1 MGRGAG
7 WPSLRPPPITVAAAA
22 QCKSTGACSTDRLM
36 VSTTFRCRIAIPA
49 PPSPPLAQS
58 PSPLSTHESASVRGL
73 DPMAWNIVTTW
84 APHHACSYHRNKFAT
99 SFFYLCSNA
108 ERIVSTIFI
117 LNELTT
123 SKIPVDD
130 DKQKKYLW
138 GLLRA
143 VSENCLIWHALIRF
157 VIILQ

>member
-1 MGRGAG
+1 MPVRIIETN
-7 WPSLRPPPITVAAAA
+7 SLLV
-22 QCKSTGACSTDRLM
+22 
-36 VSTTFRCRIAIPA
+36 
-49 PPSPPLAQS
+49 
-58 PSPLSTHESASVRGL
+58 
-73 DPMAWNIVTTW
+73 
-84 APHHACSYHRNKFAT
+84 
-99 SFFYLCSNA
+99 FFYLCSNA